1 MTTGS
6 LTVLFED
13 PFWIGLF
20 ETIDQQGL
28 RACKVTFGADPTEK
42 EVIEFVDKNWHRL
55 QFSQAIEVSAE
66 SERAKVNPKRQHN
79 IAKPKSKCNHKASA
93 LSRNRL

>member
-20 ETIDQQGL
+20 EMIDQQGL
-28 RACKVTFGADPTEK
+28 RACKVTFGAEPTDK
-42 EVIEFVDKNWHRL
+42 EVMEFINYQRMIIE
-55 QFSQAIEVSAE
+55 
-66 SERAKVNPKRQHN
+66 
-79 IAKPKSKCNHKASA
+79 KSLK
-93 LSRNRL
+93 LI

>member
-20 ETIDQQGL
+20 EMFNQQGL
-28 RACKVTFGADPTEK
+28 RACKVTFGAEATDK
-42 EVIEFVDKNWHRL
+42 EVMEFINYQRMIIE
-55 QFSQAIEVSAE
+55 
-66 SERAKVNPKRQHN
+66 KV
-79 IAKPKSKCNHKASA
+79 
-93 LSRNRL
+93 

>member
-28 RACKVTFGADPTEK
+28 RACKVTFRTEQ
-42 EVIEFVDKNWHRL
+42 D
-55 QFSQAIEVSAE
+55 
-66 SERAKVNPKRQHN
+66 RA
-79 IAKPKSKCNHKASA
+79 
-93 LSRNRL
+93 

>member
-20 ETIDQQGL
+20 EMLDQNGL
-28 RACKVTFGADPTEK
+28 RVCKVTFGAEPTEK
-42 EVIEFVDKNWHRL
+42 EVMEFVDKNWNHLRL
-55 QFSQAIEVSAE
+55 Q
-66 SERAKVNPKRQHN
+66 RAKRTPRDNFARPRN
-79 IAKPKSKCNHKASA
+79 KCNHKASVPS
-93 LSRNRL
+93 LNKL

>member
-20 ETIDQQGL
+20 EMIDQQGL
-28 RACKVTFGADPTEK
+28 RACKVTFRTEQ
-42 EVIEFVDKNWHRL
+42 DR
-55 QFSQAIEVSAE
+55 AE
-66 SERAKVNPKRQHN
+66 TTLKGRT
-79 IAKPKSKCNHKASA
+79 
-93 LSRNRL
+93 

>member
-20 ETIDQQGL
+20 EMIDQNGL
-28 RACKVTFGADPTEK
+28 RVCKVTFGADPTEK
-42 EVIEFVDKNWHRL
+42 DVMEFVDKNWNHLNSLSLLKLLRL
-55 QFSQAIEVSAE
+55 Q
-66 SERAKVNPKRQHN
+66 RAKRTPRDNFARPRN
-79 IAKPKSKCNHKASA
+79 KCNHKASVPS
-93 LSRNRL
+93 LNKL